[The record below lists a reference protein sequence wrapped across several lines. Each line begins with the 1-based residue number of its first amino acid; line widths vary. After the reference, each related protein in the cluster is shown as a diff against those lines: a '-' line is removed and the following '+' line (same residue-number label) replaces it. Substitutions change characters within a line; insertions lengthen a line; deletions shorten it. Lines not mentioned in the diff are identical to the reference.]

1 MSKELRMG
9 INAVSFNDDAT
20 KSIQHAIK
28 ANVSFAYNIVN
39 EGLFGAVAAS
49 VEADEKARKWVEMSF
64 MSYFM
69 EVLSKVPKVQWPMC
83 GADAEKYIKEKA
95 VKMGFEIET
104 FHLQSINDDPEYKKR
119 MEDMQEQMLNEMKGG
134 KVAKEEISPAP
145 AKQQAPVK
153 SEQPVTTEPP
163 NLLANGMDM
172 KKIITIVVV
181 IILLIVGYFM
191 K

>member
-9 INAVSFNDDAT
+9 INAVSFNNDA
-20 KSIQHAIK
+20 IIGIDQAVK
-28 ANVSFAYNIVN
+28 ANVSFVYNIVD
-39 EGLFGAVAAS
+39 EGIFNGVDAS
-49 VEADEKARKWVEMSF
+49 IETDEKVKKMVEVSF
-64 MSYFM
+64 MSYFSD
-69 EVLSKVPKVQWPMC
+69 VLSKVPRVQWPMC
-83 GADAEKYIKEKA
+83 GDEVEKYIKEKMKQ
-95 VKMGFEIET
+95 VGVEIEA

-153 SEQPVTTEPP
+153 PEQPATTETP
-163 NLLANGMDM
+163 NPLANGMDM
-172 KKIITIVVV
+172 KKIITIVVI

-191 K
+191 Q